1 MPRRKASADQSAEHT
16 KASTASKA
24 QDGKKRGPGQP
35 RKIKDA
41 EHLARVVDDYINY
54 NISCNT
60 GDNIKLP
67 TDYDFCKF
75 AGIGISTYY
84 QYQEDKDTYKGYTEA
99 LKKLTAYR
107 ESYFSELSI
116 RNPKASGAAIFQL
129 KQRKNG
135 GYADKPLISVEAR
148 ELKIV
153 HGQSISDDS
162 FK

>member
-1 MPRRKASADQSAEHT
+1 MPRKRKTDTTGADHAQDT
-16 KASTASKA
+16 KA
-24 QDGKKRGPGQP
+24 KRGPGKP

-41 EHLARVVDDYINY
+41 DHLARVVDDYINY
-54 NISCNT
+54 NISCNQD
-60 GDNIKLP
+60 DNIKLP
-67 TDYDFCKF
+67 TDYDFCNF

-84 QYQEDKDTYKGYTEA
+84 QYQEDKETYKGYTEA

-107 ESYFSELSI
+107 ESFFSELSI
-116 RNPKASGAAIFQL
+116 KNPRASGAAIFQL

-135 GYADKPLISVEAR
+135 GYEDKPTIAVEAR

-153 HGQSISDDS
+153 HGNGMTDDS

>member
-1 MPRRKASADQSAEHT
+1 MPRKKNTTTGAGADH
-16 KASTASKA
+16 A
-24 QDGKKRGPGQP
+24 QDKPRRGPGQP

-41 EHLARVVDDYINY
+41 DHLARVVEEYINY
-54 NISCNT
+54 NISCNQD
-60 GDNIKLP
+60 DNIKLP
-67 TDYDFCKF
+67 TDYDFCNF

-84 QYQEDKDTYKGYTEA
+84 QYQEDKETYKGYTEA

-107 ESYFSELSI
+107 ENYFSELSI

-129 KQRKNG
+129 KQKKNG
-135 GYADKPLISVEAR
+135 GYEDKPTVQVEAR

-153 HGQSISDDS
+153 QGEGMSNDS